1 MPGIRVQSWGSNQ
14 KFRIFRQHQNC
25 RRSDTPIQSIKCWY
39 PWLTAEPHMRKG
51 NHQRPGEN
59 AVSEKSFERGT
70 WSQIY
75 ECDALSQL
83 CSARDAEGSKRQSAK
98 PNAGRSARTQRNPQK
113 RQEQGEGKSISTEM
127 LGQLPNLTGTGHQ
140 SKETSVERQKNRAD
154 IYKQTPITVKTKF
167 IVWLQAF
174 NCLLQ

>member
-1 MPGIRVQSWGSNQ
+1 MLIPLADSWTTYAQRKPPAAWGKRSQ
-14 KFRIFRQHQNC
+14 WEIFWKRNMKPNLWMWC
-25 RRSDTPIQSIKCWY
+25 PF
-39 PWLTAEPHMRKG
+39 A
-51 NHQRPGEN
+51 
-59 AVSEKSFERGT
+59 AVLRT
-70 WSQIY
+70 H
-75 ECDALSQL
+75 
-83 CSARDAEGSKRQSAK
+83 RDAEGSKRQSAK

-127 LGQLPNLTGTGHQ
+127 LGQLPNLTGTGRQ
-140 SKETSVERQKNRAD
+140 SKETSVGRQKNRAD